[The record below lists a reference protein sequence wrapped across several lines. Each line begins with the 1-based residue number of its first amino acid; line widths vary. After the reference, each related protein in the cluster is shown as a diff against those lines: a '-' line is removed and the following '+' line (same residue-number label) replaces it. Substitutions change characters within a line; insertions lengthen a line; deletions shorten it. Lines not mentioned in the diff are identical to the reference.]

1 MLRAFGHAAA
11 AGAVLLCAATATAQT
26 DIRLLSGILAPEGGP
41 VPPGALAI
49 VEAVDADGRVVS
61 EAALGASGP
70 GPFAF
75 EIGLPAGTGTELR
88 AAIFVDAE
96 PRWALSGLAVD
107 GTAEALAEPEIALP
121 RHVALAPDMPL
132 HCGSRD
138 LALGVFGDRAILA
151 DGDRRIV
158 LAAPG
163 PGAARFEAPGAD
175 TALTRRGNRVD
186 VRLGGIELPECAP
199 RPPARVRPYR
209 AGGNEPGWSATVE
222 NGALR
227 LSLDDGVATSEA
239 PVDATALDGAA
250 VIVAAGAARL
260 RIDPG
265 LCRDTMSGMPF
276 PDTATLAAGD
286 RTTTGCGGDPRD
298 LLTGAPWRVTR
309 LDGAEVPAA
318 IDVTLDFGE
327 DGRLG
332 GSAGCNRYMTS
343 FGITGET
350 ASPGQIAA
358 TRRLCPDPEM
368 DTEARFLGALAAI
381 RRFDFD
387 ATGALLLFDPAR
399 EVPAIVATR

>member
-1 MLRAFGHAAA
+1 MLRAIGHALA
-11 AGAVLLCAATATAQT
+11 AGAALTCAGAAAAQT
-26 DIRLLSGILAPEGGP
+26 DIRLLSGDLAPLGGP

-61 EAALGASGP
+61 EAALRAAGP
-70 GPFAF
+70 GPFGF
-75 EIGLPAGTGTELR
+75 EIGLPAGTDTELR

-96 PRWALSGLAVD
+96 PLWAVSGLAVD
-107 GTAEALAEPEIALP
+107 GTAAALADTVIALP

-151 DGDRRIV
+151 DGDRQIV
-158 LAAPG
+158 LART
-163 PGAARFEAPGAD
+163 AADRYAAPGAD
-175 TALTRRGNRVD
+175 TALSRRGNRVD
-186 VRLGGIELPECAP
+186 VRLDGVDLPECAP
-199 RPPARVRPYR
+199 RPPARVRAWR

-227 LSLDDGVATSEA
+227 LSLDDGAVTSEA

-250 VIVAAGAARL
+250 VIVTAGAARL

-265 LCRDTMSGMPF
+265 PCNDTMSGMPF

-286 RTTTGCGGDPRD
+286 RIYTGCGGDPRD
-298 LLTGAPWRVTR
+298 LLTGPPWRVAAI
-309 LDGAEVPAA
+309 DGAEVPAA
-318 IDVTLDFGE
+318 VEVTLDFAD

-332 GSAGCNRYMTS
+332 GSTGCNRYMTS
-343 FGITGET
+343 FEITGET

-368 DTEARFLGALAAI
+368 DTEARFLGALAAV
-381 RRFDFD
+381 RRFDID
-387 ATGALLLFDPAR
+387 DTGALLLFDPAR